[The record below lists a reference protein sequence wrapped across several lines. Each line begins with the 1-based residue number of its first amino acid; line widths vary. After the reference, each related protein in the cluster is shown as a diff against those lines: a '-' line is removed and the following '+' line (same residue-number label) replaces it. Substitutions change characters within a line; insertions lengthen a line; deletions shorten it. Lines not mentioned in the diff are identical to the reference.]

1 MTWRLT
7 SPKID
12 PASDKQRHERVEA
25 ALTPEG
31 ANYKNYV
38 ADDQI
43 LQAVNTALSLGK
55 PLLVAGDPGVGKTM
69 LAKYVAG
76 RLGLFDGE
84 EPEVLRYDVRSSTK
98 GSDLI
103 YRYDAIRHFRESK
116 GEISTDDAHGYIGL
130 EALGQGI
137 ALASDKAD
145 RPTNNGLNAVLDR
158 YLKGRVHPRLSVVL
172 IDEID
177 KAPRD
182 VPNDLLRA
190 IEDMFFKIDELG
202 PDAELRCAAGH
213 AKTDQ
218 PSRGRPIRRRPLVI
232 ITTNEE
238 RTLPPAFLR
247 RCCFLHLEF
256 PASDRLREIVASQ
269 LGDRWREATVTSDAI
284 NLLTELRV
292 GKNSISRGDTKL
304 GTAEFLDF
312 LYEVRARLEDVGLM
326 ERGPELRLKDP
337 EFVEAVA
344 PLELAKSVFAK
355 NKKDK
360 EKVAQAYE
368 MI

>member
-1 MTWRLT
+1 MTWRLAN
-7 SPKID
+7 SKID
-12 PASDKQRHERVEA
+12 VGDAGRFERVQA
-25 ALTPEG
+25 ALTPAG

-76 RLGLFDGE
+76 RLGLFREDG
-84 EPEVLRYDVRSSTK
+84 EPEVLRYDVRSTTK

-116 GEISTDDAHGYIGL
+116 GEVSADDAHGYIGL

-137 ALASDKAD
+137 ALASSKED
-145 RPTNNGLNAVLDR
+145 RPDNTGLAAVMDRFLDG
-158 YLKGRVHPRLSVVL
+158 KQFPRISVVL

-202 PDAELRCAAGH
+202 PDAELKCANA
-213 AKTDQ
+213 
-218 PSRGRPIRRRPLVI
+218 SRDNDETAPQRRPLVM

-256 PASDRLREIVASQ
+256 PNHEKLKDIVESQ
-269 LGDRWREATVTSDAI
+269 LDDRWKDATLASDAI
-284 NLLTELRV
+284 KLLSQLRD
-292 GKNSISRGDTKL
+292 GEHAFTRKTKP
-304 GTAEFLDF
+304 GTAELLDY
-312 LYEVRARLEDVGLM
+312 LYEVRAKLEDAQLA
-326 ERGPELRLKDP
+326 ERGPSLRMIDRDVMDAVDP
-337 EFVEAVA
+337 M
-344 PLELAKSVFAK
+344 ELAKTVFAK
-355 NKKDK
+355 TADEK
-360 EKVAQAYE
+360 ELVERAFG
-368 MI
+368 MLS